1 LAAKLTT
8 TKLGKIFLVKFCFSL
23 PLFMFEI
30 LAIIWF
36 QRAEP
41 SMTRESNL
49 LRPRNLL
56 LFLACTSAL
65 GLNFAG
71 EAFALPPS
79 QEAGAGQIQ
88 AAELEDISPSAQK
101 AKTEVATFLSNYET
115 LWNSHNL
122 DGVMAN
128 YAEEYINNDGLD
140 KKAVAKLTQD
150 FWKTYPDAR
159 SASTIK
165 QIRCEGNFATV
176 ESKDIANGST
186 AKEMPGLNSKGE
198 LTSVSEGQ
206 LYLKKFNDQWRIIGD
221 RIDYE
226 KVRVA
231 FGLAKNLIT
240 SFTAP
245 EQMKANKQYSARL
258 EVSLPPGLYANG
270 SISAQPLKFPQA
282 TPQDALRPLEQ
293 PGSLERVMNANAE
306 SRNELLTATVI
317 LTDSSRQF
325 LKGVSFLTRRLNV
338 VPEALTPDMT
348 EEAVAQADKT
358 GKADKA
364 AEKAEKADKASEKAE
379 KTDKPSEKAADKAS
393 EKTSEKAEKADKVN
407 KSDTP
412 SENASEKTD
421 KTDKAADKADKTDST
436 KKNTENKKEQ

>member
-1 LAAKLTT
+1 LAANPTT

-36 QRAEP
+36 QRAEL

-49 LRPRNLL
+49 LRPRNLP
-56 LFLACTSAL
+56 LFLACASVL

-79 QEAGAGQIQ
+79 QETSAGQIQ

-206 LYLKKFNDQWRIIGD
+206 LYLKRFNDQWRIIGD

-338 VPEALTPDMT
+338 VPEALTPDIT
-348 EEAVAQADKT
+348 EEAVAQAEKT
-358 GKADKA
+358 GNAAEKAP
-364 AEKAEKADKASEKAE
+364 EKAEKADKAIDKAE
-379 KTDKPSEKAADKAS
+379 KTDKPSEKAADK
-393 EKTSEKAEKADKVN
+393 TSEKAEKSDKAN
-407 KSDTP
+407 KSDKA
-412 SENASEKTD
+412 SENASEKTE
-421 KTDKAADKADKTDST
+421 KTDKAADKAPDKTDST
-436 KKNTENKKEQ
+436 KKNTEPLKEQ

>member
-1 LAAKLTT
+1 
-8 TKLGKIFLVKFCFSL
+8 
-23 PLFMFEI
+23 
-30 LAIIWF
+30 
-36 QRAEP
+36 
-41 SMTRESNL
+41 MTRESKL

-56 LFLACTSAL
+56 LFLAITCASTSTI
-65 GLNFAG
+65 GLSFAG
-71 EAFALPPS
+71 ETLALPPS
-79 QEAGAGQIQ
+79 QEANAGQIQ
-88 AAELEDISPSAQK
+88 AAELEDISPAAQK

-338 VPEALTPDMT
+338 VPEALTPDLT

-358 GKADKA
+358 GKAAD
-364 AEKAEKADKASEKAE
+364 KAEKTDKAIDKAE
-379 KTDKPSEKAADKAS
+379 KTDKPSEKTTEKAADKAS
-393 EKTSEKAEKADKVN
+393 SKTEKTDKVN
-407 KSDTP
+407 KSDKP
-412 SENASEKTD
+412 SEDASEKTD
-421 KTDKAADKADKTDST
+421 KTDKAVDKALDKTDGT
-436 KKNTENKKEQ
+436 KRNTESNKEQ